1 MFLVVYLYCNL
12 YCNLKA
18 MKKLTKAEEQIM
30 QVLWELEKGFV
41 NDIVSQLLD
50 PKPAYNTVS
59 TIVRILEQKG
69 FIAHKAYGRTH
80 EYFPLVKKEDYS
92 REYLN
97 NFTKNYFSNSYKA
110 LASFFAQS
118 ETLSIKELEEIKLL
132 VEQQINNYKKAEK

>member
-1 MFLVVYLYCNL
+1 
-12 YCNLKA
+12 
-18 MKKLTKAEEQIM
+18 M

-41 NDIVSQLLD
+41 NDIVSLLPY

-80 EYFPLVKKEDYS
+80 EYYPIVQKEDYS

-97 NFTKNYFSNSYKA
+97 NFTQNYFSNSYKA
-110 LASFFAQS
+110 MASFFAQS
-118 ETLSIKELEEIKLL
+118 ENLSIKELEEIKLL
-132 VEQQINNYKKAEK
+132 VEEQINNQKEGKQ

>member
-1 MFLVVYLYCNL
+1 
-12 YCNLKA
+12 

-41 NDIVSQLLD
+41 NDIISRLSE

-69 FIAHKAYGRTH
+69 FIGHKAYGRTH
-80 EYFPLVKKEDYS
+80 EYFPLVIKEDYS

-97 NFTKNYFSNSYKA
+97 NFTRNYFSSSYKA
-110 LASFFAQS
+110 LASFFANT
-118 ETLSIKELEEIKLL
+118 ENLTIKELEEIKQL
-132 VEQQINNYKKAEK
+132 VEEQISNHKNS

>member
-1 MFLVVYLYCNL
+1 
-12 YCNLKA
+12 

-30 QVLWELEKGFV
+30 HVLWELEKGFV
-41 NDIVSQLLD
+41 NDIVSQLPD

-80 EYFPLVKKEDYS
+80 EYYPLVNKDEYS

-97 NFTKNYFSNSYKA
+97 NFTQNYFSNSYKA
-110 LASFFAQS
+110 LASFFANTES
-118 ETLSIKELEEIKLL
+118 LSVRELEEIKVL
-132 VEQQINNYKKAEK
+132 VEEQIKNHKK

>member
-1 MFLVVYLYCNL
+1 
-12 YCNLKA
+12 
-18 MKKLTKAEEQIM
+18 MKKLTHAEEQIM

-41 NDIVSQLLD
+41 NDIMIQLPD

-80 EYFPLVKKEDYS
+80 EYYPLVNKDEYS

-97 NFTKNYFSNSYKA
+97 NFTQNYFSNSYKA
-110 LASFFAQS
+110 LASFFANT
-118 ETLSIKELEEIKLL
+118 ENLSIRELEEIKVL
-132 VEQQINNYKKAEK
+132 VEEQIKNHKK

>member
-1 MFLVVYLYCNL
+1 
-12 YCNLKA
+12 

-41 NDIVSQLLD
+41 NDIVSQLPE

-80 EYFPLVKKEDYS
+80 EYFPVVQKEDYS

-97 NFTKNYFSNSYKA
+97 NFTQNYFSNSYKA

-118 ETLSIKELEEIKLL
+118 ETLSIKELEEIKIL
-132 VEQQINNYKKAEK
+132 VEEQINNHKEAEK

>member
-1 MFLVVYLYCNL
+1 
-12 YCNLKA
+12 

-41 NDIVSQLLD
+41 NDIISRLPD

-69 FIAHKAYGRTH
+69 FIDHKAYGRTY
-80 EYFPLVKKEDYS
+80 EYFPLVQKEDYS

-97 NFTKNYFSNSYKA
+97 NFTRNYFSNSYKA
-110 LASFFAQS
+110 LASFFANT
-118 ETLSIKELEEIKLL
+118 ENLSLKELEEIKVL
-132 VEQQINNYKKAEK
+132 VEEQIKNHKNPLS

>member
-1 MFLVVYLYCNL
+1 MFLVVSLYCNFR
-12 YCNLKA
+12 A

-30 QVLWELEKGFV
+30 QILWELEKAFV
-41 NDIVSQLLD
+41 NDIVSRLSD

-80 EYFPLVKKEDYS
+80 EYYPLVQKEDYS

-97 NFTKNYFSNSYKA
+97 NFTQNYFSNSYKA

-118 ETLSIKELEEIKLL
+118 ETLSIKELEEIKVL
-132 VEQQINNYKKAEK
+132 VEEQINNHKEAEK

>member
-1 MFLVVYLYCNL
+1 
-12 YCNLKA
+12 

-41 NDIVSQLLD
+41 NDIVTLLPA

-80 EYFPLVKKEDYS
+80 EYYPLVKKEDYS

-97 NFTKNYFSNSYKA
+97 HFTQNYFSNSYKA

-118 ETLSIKELEEIKLL
+118 ETLSIKELEEIKVL
-132 VEQQINNYKKAEK
+132 VEEQINNYKEAKK

>member
-1 MFLVVYLYCNL
+1 
-12 YCNLKA
+12 

-41 NDIVSQLLD
+41 NDIVTLLPD

-80 EYFPLVKKEDYS
+80 EYYPLINKEEYS
-92 REYLN
+92 REYLD
-97 NFTKNYFSNSYKA
+97 NFTQNYFSNSYKA
-110 LASFFAQS
+110 LASFFANT
-118 ETLSIKELEEIKLL
+118 ENLSIRELEEIKLL
-132 VEQQINNYKKAEK
+132 VEEQIKNHKKS

>member
-1 MFLVVYLYCNL
+1 
-12 YCNLKA
+12 

-30 QVLWELEKGFV
+30 HVLWELEKGFV
-41 NDIVSQLLD
+41 NDIVTLLPE

-80 EYFPLVKKEDYS
+80 EYYPMVNKEDYS

-97 NFTKNYFSNSYKA
+97 NFTRNYFSSSYKA

-118 ETLSIKELEEIKLL
+118 ETLSINELEEIKLL
-132 VEQQINNYKKAEK
+132 VEEQIENHKKVKK

>member
-1 MFLVVYLYCNL
+1 
-12 YCNLKA
+12 

-41 NDIVSQLLD
+41 NDIVSLLPD

-80 EYFPLVKKEDYS
+80 EYFPLVHKEDYS

-97 NFTKNYFSNSYKA
+97 NFTQNYFSNSYKA

-118 ETLSIKELEEIKLL
+118 ETLSIKELEEIKIL
-132 VEQQINNYKKAEK
+132 VEEQISNHKEAKK

>member
-1 MFLVVYLYCNL
+1 
-12 YCNLKA
+12 

-41 NDIVSQLLD
+41 NDIVSQLPD

-80 EYFPLVKKEDYS
+80 EYYPLINKEEYS
-92 REYLN
+92 REYLD
-97 NFTKNYFSNSYKA
+97 NFTQNYFSNSYKA
-110 LASFFAQS
+110 LASVFANT
-118 ETLSIKELEEIKLL
+118 ENLSIRELEEIKVL
-132 VEQQINNYKKAEK
+132 VEEQIKNHNKS

>member
-1 MFLVVYLYCNL
+1 MFLVVSLYSN
-12 YCNLKA
+12 YKA
-18 MKKLTKAEEQIM
+18 MKKLTHAEEQIM

-41 NDIVSQLLD
+41 NDIVSQLPD

-80 EYFPLVKKEDYS
+80 EYYPLVNKDEYS

-97 NFTKNYFSNSYKA
+97 NFTQNYFSNSYKA
-110 LASFFAQS
+110 LASFFANTES
-118 ETLSIKELEEIKLL
+118 LSVRELEEIKVL
-132 VEQQINNYKKAEK
+132 VEEQIKNHKK

>member
-1 MFLVVYLYCNL
+1 MFLVVSLL
-12 YCNLKA
+12 CNLKT

-30 QVLWELEKGFV
+30 QVLWELQKGFV
-41 NDIVSQLLD
+41 NDIVSQLPE

-69 FIAHKAYGRTH
+69 FIAHKAYGRTY
-80 EYFPLVKKEDYS
+80 EYYPLVQKEDYS

-97 NFTKNYFSNSYKA
+97 NFTQNYFSNSYKA

-118 ETLSIKELEEIKLL
+118 ETLSIKELEEIKVL
-132 VEQQINNYKKAEK
+132 VEKQILNHKEAKK

>member
-1 MFLVVYLYCNL
+1 
-12 YCNLKA
+12 

-30 QVLWELEKGFV
+30 QELWELGKGFV
-41 NDIVSQLLD
+41 NDIMDRLPE

-80 EYFPLVKKEDYS
+80 EYFPLVNKEDYS

-97 NFTKNYFSNSYKA
+97 NFTRNYFSNSYKA
-110 LASFFAQS
+110 LASFFANS
-118 ETLSIKELEEIKLL
+118 ENLSIKELEEIKLL
-132 VEQQINNYKKAEK
+132 VEEQIKNHKKT

>member
-1 MFLVVYLYCNL
+1 M
-12 YCNLKA
+12 
-18 MKKLTKAEEQIM
+18 QI
-30 QVLWELEKGFV
+30 LWELEKAFV
-41 NDIVSQLLD
+41 NDIVSRLSD

-80 EYFPLVKKEDYS
+80 EYYPLVQKDDYS

-97 NFTKNYFSNSYKA
+97 NFTQNYFSNSYKA

-118 ETLSIKELEEIKLL
+118 ETLSIKELEEIKVL
-132 VEQQINNYKKAEK
+132 VEEKINNHKEAER

>member
-1 MFLVVYLYCNL
+1 
-12 YCNLKA
+12 

-30 QVLWELEKGFV
+30 QVLWELEKGFI
-41 NDIVSQLLD
+41 NDIVSILPD

-80 EYFPLVKKEDYS
+80 EYYPLVQKEEYS
-92 REYLN
+92 REYLD

-118 ETLSIKELEEIKLL
+118 DTLSIKELEEIKLL
-132 VEQQINNYKKAEK
+132 VEKQINNYKEAEK